1 MAAVQGLYV
10 EIDFKFKN
18 EAFTKGINDVK
29 KLLKTLN
36 TDFSNISKTAQGSM
50 KNAGQ
55 AVKKG
60 VETNLK
66 QAKKAADDVQKSIS
80 KIGSTRIDGPLNQFN
95 QQAQKSVNSANKLKQ
110 TMRDIGRGA
119 KYAIGGYLA
128 MQGRQA
134 FQDFGNIDFEIRGAA
149 AKTK

>member
-66 QAKKAADDVQKSIS
+66 QAKKAADDVQKSFD
-80 KIGSTRIDGPLNQFN
+80 KLGKTRIDKPLDDFN
-95 QQAQKSVNSANKLKQ
+95 RKVQKSINQTNKFKQ
-110 TMRDIGRGA
+110 TINDIGRGF
-119 KYAIGGYLA
+119 KYAVGAYLA

-134 FQDFGNIDFEIRGAA
+134 FQDFGNIDF
-149 AKTK
+149 